1 MRKILTM
8 LFCCVCLLSAKAQ
21 TTPNMYRN
29 IDQAKMNH
37 WVDSVF
43 DAMSYDERIG
53 QLFMV
58 IAEPKSDNRNM
69 QRLMKYVNEIK
80 IGGILF
86 HKGNPVT
93 QAEVTNRL
101 QKASRVPMFVSL
113 DGEWGLSMRLS
124 GTTRFPKNMMLGAI
138 EDNKLITE
146 YGKEVARQCKEMS
159 IQINFAPDIDVNSN
173 TDNPIIGLR
182 SFGENPQAVA
192 DKGLAYA
199 RGLEGA
205 GIISVAK
212 HFPGHGDT
220 SEDSHQTL
228 PVVHHSRARLDSIE
242 LVPFKRYIYDGYAGV
257 MTGHLYIPS
266 LDKTRNLPSSLSRPV
281 VTGLLK
287 EELGFKGLCFTDALA
302 MKGASTNKSDNPSVK
317 ALLAG
322 NDILLAPAAPLNDF
336 AAVKEAID
344 EGILNIEDI
353 EARCIKILQYKYITG
368 LNKYRPIDTKGLSQR
383 LNSPHAAWLA
393 AKLNAEAI
401 TLLKN
406 EANTVPLKQLDK
418 KKIAAL
424 SIGAAVGNDFQEML
438 GRYDSVACFSIS
450 RNSTAAQVQNVY
462 KQLEKYDVIICSVH
476 TVRIPESQLLRQL
489 ATKKELIY
497 AFFTLPYFCK
507 EYKSSIQ
514 KAKSVVMGYE
524 ATSLAQEYAAQLIFG
539 GIPAKGKLPVTIPG
553 LYYAGTGIFT
563 EKTRLG
569 YHEPEEV
576 GANAIRLEVIDAI
589 AEEGLEQKAYPGCQV
604 LVAKDGMIIYNKSFG
619 YYDYNETQPVQENS
633 VYDLASASKAA
644 GTLLAVMKAYD
655 EKKFTLNNKISDYI
669 PELKASNKKD
679 LNIKE
684 LLYHQSGVV
693 STINFYLDAIDK
705 DSYKGSLYSWEK
717 NATHPVR
724 FDAKTFVRNDFK
736 YLPDLVSD
744 KKKPGFTTEVARNF
758 FVHDSFKD
766 SIMQDIKDSRLGT
779 RGKYVYSCI
788 NFIMLKMMVEN
799 QMKQPMDQLLRQNF
813 YSPLGARHTT
823 YNPLKVMDTLQIV
836 PTENDLFVRR
846 QLLRGYVHDEAAA
859 FQGGVSGNAGLF
871 SNANDLAKVLQLFLN
886 QGTYGNEQYLST
898 ETCRLFT
905 QSKSPTS
912 RRGLGFDKP
921 AVGASKGS
929 PCSSL
934 TPPSVYG
941 HTGFTGTCFWVD
953 PDNQMLYIFLCN
965 RVNPSRAN
973 SKLSHLD
980 IRTRIQDAIY
990 KAIDRKSKKD

>member
-8 LFCCVCLLSAKAQ
+8 LLCCVCLLSAKAQ

-29 IDQAKMNH
+29 VDQAKMNH

-69 QRLMKYVNEIK
+69 QRLMKYVNDIK

-138 EDNKLITE
+138 EDNTLITE
-146 YGKEVARQCKEMS
+146 YGKEVARQCKEMG

-287 EELGFKGLCFTDALA
+287 EELGFRGLCFTDALA

-368 LNKYRPIDTKGLSQR
+368 LNKYRPIETKGLSKR

-424 SIGAAVGNDFQEML
+424 SIGAAVGNDFQKML

-489 ATKKELIY
+489 ATKKELVY

-514 KAKSVVMGYE
+514 KPKSVVMGYE
-524 ATSLAQEYAAQLIFG
+524 ATPLAQEYAAQLIFG

-576 GANAIRLEVIDAI
+576 GANATRLEVIDAI

-619 YYDYNETQPVQENS
+619 YYDYNETQPVHENS

-705 DSYKGSLYSWEK
+705 DSYKGSLYSREK

-736 YLPDLVSD
+736 FLPNVVSD

-799 QMKQPMDQLLRQNF
+799 QMKLPMDELLHNDF
-813 YSPLGARHTT
+813 YSPLGAWHTT

-836 PTENDLFVRR
+836 PTENDQFVRR